1 MPETVKSRSPFSGY
15 GMASRF
21 SLAAKL
27 YSILALFALLTAAIT
42 ALSDHNTRRNADLTE
57 AIETASRAAL
67 NVERVNSLV
76 YAVVMESRGV
86 YMSTDAAVVKKYGEG
101 LLKFNDQILAVV
113 KNWESLVRADDA
125 EQFAVFKKRIEQ
137 FVDFRKELVRLAVE
151 VSPAAGREW
160 GDNDANRAV
169 RSALNK
175 DLEAL
180 SSVYA
185 GRTKRIAQQGEANR
199 QMAFL
204 LTGLGGLALVL
215 VGIGVLIIS
224 RSVAR
229 PLSLITSTI
238 KQVAEGAD
246 DVEVPHTERAD
257 EIGALARAIR
267 IFQEAMDRNRNLNSQ
282 VLRDSKAREERAR
295 HIETSV
301 EAFRNAIGG
310 VLRAVNDNASAMRET
325 AQSIT
330 KVTKDASGRA
340 VAAAGATEQAS
351 SSVNAVAGAAE
362 ELSASVEEIGRQVR
376 QSAGVVEQAGLRTEK
391 SVAEIE
397 SLAAATQRI
406 DGVLSLIQAIAEQT
420 NLLALNATIEAARAG
435 DAGRGFAVV
444 AHEVKTLAGQ
454 TAKATSEIGQ
464 NISMIQAST
473 RNAVDAVR
481 EIGNA
486 VRDINEV
493 TSNIAGAVGQQDA
506 ATREISANAQSA
518 AQGNETLVANIG
530 SLSDAIGE
538 TNKAATSVLTASTDL
553 TSTAEILS
561 REVDKF
567 FSNLRADPLDRQ
579 GDGARRTG
587 TAAS

>member
-1 MPETVKSRSPFSGY
+1 MPETVKSRSTAGY
-15 GMASRF
+15 ALASRL
-21 SLAAKL
+21 SIATKL
-27 YSILALFALLTAAIT
+27 YSVFALFALLTAAIT
-42 ALSDHNTRRNADLTE
+42 VLSDYNSRRNAELIE

-67 NVERVNSLV
+67 NVERINSLV

-86 YMSTDAAVVKKYGEG
+86 YMSTEAAVVKKYGDG
-101 LLKFNDQILAVV
+101 LLKFNEQIRSVV
-113 KNWESLVRADDA
+113 KDWESIVQADDS

-137 FVDFRKELVRLAVE
+137 FVDFRKELVRRGVE
-151 VSPAAGREW
+151 IDAAAGREW

-180 SSVYA
+180 SKVYA
-185 GRTKRIAQQGEANR
+185 ERRKQIVRQGDVNRTLALA
-199 QMAFL
+199 
-204 LTGLGGLALVL
+204 LTGLGGLALV
-215 VGIGVLIIS
+215 VVVIGVLIIS

-229 PLSLITSTI
+229 PLAVITATI
-238 KQVAEGAD
+238 KRVAEGAEN
-246 DVEVPHTERAD
+246 VEVPHTDRAD

-267 IFQEAMDRNRNLNSQ
+267 IFQGAMDGNRSLNTQ
-282 VLRDSKAREERAR
+282 VLQDSKAREQRAE
-295 HIETSV
+295 HIEASV
-301 EAFRNAIGG
+301 EAFRVAIGG
-310 VLRAVNDNASAMRET
+310 VLRAVTDNASAMRDT
-325 AQSIT
+325 AQSISR
-330 KVTKDASGRA
+330 VASDASARA
-340 VAAAGATEQAS
+340 VTASGATEQAS
-351 SSVNAVAGAAE
+351 SNVNAVAGAAE

-376 QSAGVVEQAGLRTEK
+376 QSSGMVEQAGLRTEK
-391 SVAEIE
+391 SITEIE

-406 DGVLSLIQAIAEQT
+406 DGVLTLIQAIAEQT

-435 DAGRGFAVV
+435 EAGRGFAVV
-444 AHEVKTLAGQ
+444 AHEVKALAGQ
-454 TAKATSEIGQ
+454 TAKATAEIGQ
-464 NISMIQAST
+464 NVGMIQTST

-506 ATREISANAQSA
+506 ATREISANAQLA
-518 AQGNETLVANIG
+518 AHGNETLVANIG

-538 TNKAATSVLTASTDL
+538 TSKTATSVLSASSEL
-553 TSTAEILS
+553 TSTAETLS

-579 GDGARRTG
+579 SDNARRTG
-587 TAAS
+587 TAG